1 MTLAI
6 KKALGIFKG
15 YCFKN
20 QWCEDDSQEA
30 VYLCLKRKGVAFWEQ
45 PIKHV
50 VIQLITALREAHHN
64 NSPLEQRT
72 GRLPVVL
79 LGDKDMYEDNQPLY
93 VKYYDDRKALDN
105 LVKRA
110 TISNHQLQ
118 IFYMF
123 MRGETGR
130 YISQTFDIHVNSVTN
145 ILNAVRDKLHAVR
158 VGALV

>member
-1 MTLAI
+1 MI
-6 KKALGIFKG
+6 KEALHIFKG
-15 YCFKN
+15 YCIKN

-30 VYLCLKRKGVAFWEQ
+30 VYLCLKRKGDDFWDQ

-50 VIQLITALREAHHN
+50 VIQLITALREAHRN
-64 NSPLEQRT
+64 NSPIEQRT
-72 GRLPVVL
+72 GKLPVVL
-79 LGDKDMYEDNQPLY
+79 LGDKDVYEENQPSY
-93 VKYYDDRKALDN
+93 VKYYDDREALDK

-110 TISNHQLQ
+110 TLSNHQLQ

-123 MRGETGR
+123 MRGDTGR
-130 YISQTFDIHVNSVTN
+130 HISQTFGIHVNSVTN